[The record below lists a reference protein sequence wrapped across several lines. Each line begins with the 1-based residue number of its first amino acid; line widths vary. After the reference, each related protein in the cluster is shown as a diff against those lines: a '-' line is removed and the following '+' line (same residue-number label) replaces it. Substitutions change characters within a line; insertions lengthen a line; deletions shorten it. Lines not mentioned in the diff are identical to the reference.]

1 MSTATVIPFGT
12 RLASAVEARGR
23 VCVGIDP
30 HASLLQA
37 WGLDDTLA
45 DMEKFALTATEAIAP
60 HVSMVKPQAAF
71 FERFGSR
78 GVAVLARVVATA
90 REAGALVCM
99 DVKRGDI
106 GTTSQAYADAYM
118 DPRSDLA
125 SDAVTVSP
133 YLGFGS
139 LDPFIATARRTG
151 AGIFALALTSNPEG
165 ASVQRSITAD
175 GRTVAASILDDLR
188 ALNADAEPLGSFGA
202 VVGATIDDPGTSL
215 AINGPLLVPGYGAQ
229 GGTVADMQRIFA
241 GAAAKVLPSTS
252 RGVLAAGPSATALA
266 DAARAANDEVDVL
279 GR

>member
-1 MSTATVIPFGT
+1 MSTSTVVPFGA
-12 RLASAVEARGR
+12 RLAAAVEARGR

-30 HASLLQA
+30 HGSLLQA
-37 WGLDDTLA
+37 WGLADDLA
-45 DMEKFALTATEAIAP
+45 GMEKFAMTATEAIAP
-60 HVSMVKPQAAF
+60 HVSMVKPQSAF

-78 GVAVLARVVATA
+78 GVAILARVVATA

-106 GTTSQAYADAYM
+106 GSTSQAYADAYM

-139 LDPFIATARRTG
+139 LDPFVANAHAHG

-165 ASVQRSITAD
+165 ASVQRATAAD
-175 GRTVAASILDDLR
+175 GRTVAGTVLDSLR
-188 ALNADAEPLGSFGA
+188 ALNAGAQPLGSFGA

-215 AINGPLLVPGYGAQ
+215 DIGGPLLVPGFGAQ
-229 GGTVADMQRIFA
+229 GGTVADMQRIF
-241 GAAAKVLPSTS
+241 GDAARNVLPSTS
-252 RGVLAAGPSATALA
+252 RGVLAAGPSGTALA
-266 DAARAANDEVDVL
+266 DAARAANDEVAVL
-279 GR
+279 GH